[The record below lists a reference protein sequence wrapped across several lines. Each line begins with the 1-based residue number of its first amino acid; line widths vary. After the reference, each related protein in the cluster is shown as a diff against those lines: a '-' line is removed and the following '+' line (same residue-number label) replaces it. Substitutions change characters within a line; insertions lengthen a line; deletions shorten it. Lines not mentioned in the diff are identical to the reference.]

1 MNGVCI
7 GCTNEQ
13 HLAGHVD
20 GHGRWVC
27 VVCGKENQVPAAES
41 GKRAPTTQVHGKAAS
56 QVPPTVL
63 PPKNDAQTRQ
73 NATAHASIAVGQR
86 LQLAGRDL
94 DVRRVI
100 SPPADSGQA
109 AVYEVAD
116 RHGSAFAL
124 KLYSAQPDPT
134 AWPSREAWQALSD
147 LSSRHIMRL
156 VAYGIGPNGY
166 VAAEQQHHYELTQ
179 LVEGAALSTQVR
191 HDPTWIRQ
199 TFLPGMRAALE
210 KLGSSS
216 LVHLDIKP
224 GNIMLD
230 KGKQPVL
237 IDFGSAKRQGVDSV
251 IHDTQVVAL
260 THHFAPPELVQYRQI
275 HAKID
280 TYSLGMVLLWM
291 FQPDSVVGA
300 GLATRAQQQTMDQP
314 VIDLAG
320 DLAPLGRLING
331 LTRNAVPRRWGLS
344 HLAAWL
350 DGKPFEAPDDAIVR
364 APLPEFEPFSLGPIR
379 IKTYAELLHAL
390 SDAEQVREML
400 VNEGA
405 VPKEL
410 LKVVRTQHGAGA
422 AKGLEQITKRWL
434 LEKGQAQLA
443 AEALCR
449 HFNPTRSLFVSGA
462 QINLAGPPAVALQA
476 LLRATDTRW
485 CAERTEGDQTRGLA
499 PGREGWAKF
508 ELSLLALARDE
519 FEHHAEARRLR
530 LELDALFG
538 VADRGEGGL
547 HKPHWFERLE
557 PNRLLALLHRYLPE
571 RGALLPSNTK
581 LPGADLVRWLCNAPN
596 PHLNGVEA
604 LEVSALAAHI
614 LGAPQPT
621 EVRSLL
627 ANLWKQPN
635 QPVFIGDRALLRAS
649 EIGALAPTLL
659 EGIAPRQ
666 LLSAWLSS
674 APDGAP
680 LAARAADLERSNRSL
695 QRKTHAL
702 IWLCGGCRLWLAD
715 KPIKSLSELQRCKP
729 AAIAGVG
736 ASGLLRDWLVEGLA
750 MSPADADAALTST
763 ADRLESGVR
772 REIASVSARLD
783 AAARRARLPLSSR
796 EPIQELAKIIPAT
809 TDRGEPAVRFRAA
822 QTLLEQQLKQRV
834 TTTATNLTAAVPLRS
849 ESMLT
854 EARGRLD
861 LLDAGNLPPIRTG
874 TIAVLASLTLA
885 GATLMGKV
893 SDPEGYV
900 GSAVA
905 LGYTAAVGYPNHT
918 AKRVVWT
925 TLGLMSC
932 LALSQVDPNWAISF
946 AQPDLVSSDVVAAP
960 WALEA
965 IAAAVVSIFLWRTAL
980 ILLLAGVGYW
990 LNAGLADDVVVASL
1004 KSLPWL
1010 WYLGLPVALIMGL
1023 LIGAK
1028 PAGALWAWVTTPA
1041 RNMLRG
1047 LMRHTTR
1054 RFEQERQLG
1063 IAGIRAVATGEGT
1076 GAVKRWATLQWL
1088 RFTHLPLRGGLWL
1101 MMRVVA

>member
-94 DVRRVI
+94 DIRRVI

-109 AVYEVAD
+109 AVYEVGD
-116 RHGSAFAL
+116 RQGSAFAL
-124 KLYSAQPDPT
+124 KLYSAQPDPA

-166 VAAEQQHHYELTQ
+166 IAESSQHHFELTQ
-179 LVEGAALSTQVR
+179 LVEGTALSTQVR

-237 IDFGSAKRQGVDSV
+237 IDFGSAKLLGTRDVL
-251 IHDTQVVAL
+251 HHTEVVAL
-260 THHFAPPELVQYRQI
+260 TRHFAPPELILDRLI
-275 HAKID
+275 HSTTD
-280 TYSLGMVLLWM
+280 TYCLGMVLLWM
-291 FQPDSVVGA
+291 FDSERVVGRQA
-300 GLATRAQQQTMDQP
+300 IERREQQTMGLP

-331 LTRNAVPRRWGLS
+331 LTRSTVGRRWELK

-364 APLPEFEPFSLGPIR
+364 APLPDFEPFSLGPNR
-379 IKTYAELLHAL
+379 IKTYAELLHVV

-410 LKVVRTQHGAGA
+410 LKVVRAQHGTGA

-434 LEKGQAQLA
+434 LEKGQAHLA

-449 HFNPTRSLFVSGA
+449 HFNPTRSLFISGA

-485 CAERTEGDQTRGLA
+485 CAERTDGDQTRGLA

-557 PNRLLALLHRYLPE
+557 PHRLLALLHRYLPE
-571 RGALLPSNTK
+571 RGALLPSNIK
-581 LPGADLVRWLCNAPN
+581 LPGADLIRWLCNAPN
-596 PHLNGVEA
+596 PHLSGIEA
-604 LEVSALAAHI
+604 LEVGALAAHI

-635 QPVFIGDRALLRAS
+635 QPLFIGDRALSHAS
-649 EIGALAPTLL
+649 EIGAVAPTLL

-666 LLSAWLSS
+666 LLSAWLSY

-695 QRKTHAL
+695 QRKTHAMT
-702 IWLCGGCRLWLAD
+702 WLCGGRGLWLAD
-715 KPIKSLSELQRCKP
+715 KPVKSLAELQRCKP

-783 AAARRARLPLSSR
+783 AAARRARLPVASR
-796 EPIQELAKIIPAT
+796 EPIKELAKIIPAT
-809 TDRGEPAVRFRAA
+809 TDRGEPTMRFRAS
-822 QTLLEQQLKQRV
+822 QTLLEQQLNQRV
-834 TTTATNLTAAVPLRS
+834 TTAATNLTAAVPLRS

-874 TIAVLASLTLA
+874 TIAALASMTLA
-885 GATLMGKV
+885 GATLMGKAA
-893 SDPEGYV
+893 SPEGFC
-900 GSAVA
+900 GAAVA
-905 LGYTAAVGYPNHT
+905 LGYTAAVGYPTH
-918 AKRVVWT
+918 AVERVVWT

-946 AQPDLVSSDVVAAP
+946 AQPDLVSSDWVAAP
-960 WALEA
+960 WALQ
-965 IAAAVVSIFLWRTAL
+965 AAAAFGM
-980 ILLLAGVGYW
+980 LLLSPRMVLLLGLVGAGIWFERGDSFPDF
-990 LNAGLADDVVVASL
+990 LANIGAM
-1004 KSLPWL
+1004 PWH
-1010 WYLGLPVALIMGL
+1010 WYLGAPVALIIGL
-1023 LIGAK
+1023 LLFAK
-1028 PAGALWAWVTTPA
+1028 PIGGLWAWISTPA
-1041 RNMLRG
+1041 RGLVRR